1 MSLSMSLSVHAVR
14 RRSKVRQPSKMHRQ
28 PTGRPRDI
36 DAWLRHAAIHGR
48 SRSGS
53 SDPPR
58 ICVRPFGGR
67 FAVGVGFSAHARGGS
82 AAANR
87 MRMLARRRKPGA
99 AFDRFDAGLRSH
111 ALSPSMAAA
120 CAVHAARADRRGRH
134 MSHSSASMGGR
145 RRDGKLNIRQAAI
158 QKTNGAQR

>member
-1 MSLSMSLSVHAVR
+1 
-14 RRSKVRQPSKMHRQ
+14 
-28 PTGRPRDI
+28 
-36 DAWLRHAAIHGR
+36 
-48 SRSGS
+48 
-53 SDPPR
+53 
-58 ICVRPFGGR
+58 
-67 FAVGVGFSAHARGGS
+67 
-82 AAANR
+82 
-87 MRMLARRRKPGA
+87 MRMFARRRKPGA

-158 QKTNGAQR
+158 QKRMMRSGDGTRIANGSVPSIHRHQAEVSCSDIPFVTYRGPSSPAS